1 MNEKDYETLLNIET
15 SGVDKYHTSHLYHR
29 YEPTP
34 YEMLNYLF
42 EQYQLKSTDHVV
54 DYGCGKGRLN
64 FYIQHYFHAHVIGIE
79 LNETFY
85 EDAMRNKDNYLKK
98 HRRQKD
104 CIDFYCCLAEDYLI
118 QPTDNKFYFFN
129 PFSIQIFRK
138 IVENILIS
146 LENTPREVEL
156 ILYYASDEYQY
167 FLEHRTAFT
176 LKQEITLPNYK
187 RDHRE
192 RFLIYQL
199 SY

>member
-1 MNEKDYETLLNIET
+1 
-15 SGVDKYHTSHLYHR
+15 
-29 YEPTP
+29 
-34 YEMLNYLF
+34 
-42 EQYQLKSTDHVV
+42 
-54 DYGCGKGRLN
+54 
-64 FYIQHYFHAHVIGIE
+64 
-79 LNETFY
+79 
-85 EDAMRNKDNYLKK
+85 MRNKDNYLKK
-98 HRRQKD
+98 HRHPKD

>member
-1 MNEKDYETLLNIET
+1 
-15 SGVDKYHTSHLYHR
+15 
-29 YEPTP
+29 
-34 YEMLNYLF
+34 
-42 EQYQLKSTDHVV
+42 
-54 DYGCGKGRLN
+54 
-64 FYIQHYFHAHVIGIE
+64 
-79 LNETFY
+79 
-85 EDAMRNKDNYLKK
+85 MRNKDNYLKK
-98 HRRQKD
+98 HRRQK
-104 CIDFYCCLAEDYLI
+104 IALI
-118 QPTDNKFYFFN
+118 FIAVWLKTSFNQQITNSISLIHSPFKFLER
-129 PFSIQIFRK
+129 SWKIF
-138 IVENILIS
+138 LIS

>member
-1 MNEKDYETLLNIET
+1 MMENF
-15 SGVDKYHTSHLYHR
+15 S
-29 YEPTP
+29 
-34 YEMLNYLF
+34 
-42 EQYQLKSTDHVV
+42 LKLHIN
-54 DYGCGKGRLN
+54 R
-64 FYIQHYFHAHVIGIE
+64 
-79 LNETFY
+79 
-85 EDAMRNKDNYLKK
+85 
-98 HRRQKD
+98 
-104 CIDFYCCLAEDYLI
+104 
-118 QPTDNKFYFFN
+118 FYFFN